1 MRTVLIK
8 GLTGQP
14 KAIMTL
20 IKAFNNKSRKALN
33 PKPKANKQGYEVFN
47 DDDPFDD
54 TTSLTCKDESSSY
67 Y

>member
-54 TTSLTCKDESSSY
+54 MTSLTCKDESSSY